1 MKRHFTLIELL
12 VVIAI
17 IAILAAMLLPALSKA
32 REKARSIN
40 CINNLKQVALSQAMY
55 AGDYEGRIGT
65 HRYNSTVWHDCIRTE
80 GYLSSTTAPNE
91 IVCPG
96 RAPFK
101 WTHHYRVYG
110 GITYARTVPSS
121 ILIEEYFPRPGDGV
135 LKTCPAILTFK
146 IAQPAGFIML
156 GDTYCPTMEA
166 AGNGEQYMYYT
177 FNGNTVGT
185 TNDASSYYS
194 AGAHGNHGNFAFADG
209 HAGAIQGVGAFRD
222 TVRAMYSAQ
231 GQSTPYTACY
241 NNGKALFY

>member
-32 REKARSIN
+32 REKARAIS
-40 CINNLKQVALSQAMY
+40 CINNLKQVTLSQAMY
-55 AGDYEGRIGT
+55 ANDYEGRIGT
-65 HRYNSTVWHDCIRTE
+65 HRYNSTVWHDCLRTE

-101 WTHHYRVYG
+101 WTHNYRVYG
-110 GITYARTVPSS
+110 SITYARTVPSS
-121 ILIEEYFPRPGDGV
+121 MLIEESFPRPGDGV

-146 IAQPAGFIML
+146 IVQPGGFIMV

-166 AGNGEQYMYYT
+166 SGNGEQYMYYT
-177 FNGNTVGT
+177 FDRNSVGT
-185 TNDASSYYS
+185 SNDASSYYS
-194 AGAHGNHGNFAFADG
+194 VGAHGNQGNFGFADG

-222 TVRAMYSAQ
+222 IVRAMYSSQ
-231 GQSTPYTACY
+231 EKTTTYTSCY
-241 NNGKALFY
+241 NNAKVLCY